1 MKNNTEQEQPF
12 SHKLEAWLKSKK
24 PKTLTSLDE
33 VFAEESFA
41 ITILL
46 LMFIPALPLP
56 TGGIT
61 HVFEIITVLLA
72 LEMVV
77 GLKAIWLPKRWKQ
90 MKVAGVIERR
100 AIPMMLRRIRWFEKH
115 SSRKLNWIF
124 RLPLFSRLNALVMI
138 VFTAAAFLA
147 PPFSGLDTLPAL
159 GVVFLCLSMILE
171 DVRILVLGYATGI
184 AGTAIV
190 VAAGAATID
199 IIHRLI

>member
-1 MKNNTEQEQPF
+1 MKNEVEQSSFF

-33 VFAEESFA
+33 VFGDKSFA

-61 HVFEIITVLLA
+61 HIFEIITVLLA
-72 LEMVV
+72 LEILI
-77 GLKAIWLPKRWKQ
+77 GRKTIWLPKRWKQ
-90 MKVAGVIERR
+90 MKLAGIIERR

-115 SSRKLNWIF
+115 STPKLNWIF
-124 RLPLFSRLNALVMI
+124 RLPLFSRLNALIII
-138 VFTAAAFLA
+138 VFTVAAFLA

-159 GVVFLCLSMILE
+159 GVVLLCLSTILE
-171 DVRILVLGYATGI
+171 DARILALGYAAGI

-190 VAAGAATID
+190 IAAGAATIN